1 MALLAK
7 GQITISNVNDG
18 QNGSDGAIHSATPPS
33 DKTKLWFDTT
43 NSLLKYWDGTSW
55 EVANDSAGDI
65 NDVKQTI
72 TNEYTTSI
80 NDLKNALTTL
90 VEGVQ
95 TTTTDNTKLIDN
107 LSSQIAQ
114 HTDSITLVTSSVK
127 SMTDTLTGMA
137 TKQEISQWAR
147 FQNGILELGASN
159 SPFAVKLSNTELGF
173 YQNGSRIAYLSN
185 QQLNIEYA
193 IVMTKLNI
201 GIFSWNYDS
210 VDGLTLT

>member
-7 GQITISNVNDG
+7 GQITISKVNDG
-18 QNGSDGAIHSATPPS
+18 QNGSDGAVHSASPPS

-43 NSLLKYWDGTSW
+43 NNLLKYWDGTSW

-95 TTTTDNTKLIDN
+95 TTTTYNATLIDT

-147 FQNGILELGASN
+147 FQNGVLELGASN

-201 GIFSWNYDS
+201 GIFNWNYNITE
-210 VDGLTLT
+210 GLTLT

>member
-18 QNGSDGAIHSATPPS
+18 QNGSDGAVHSASPPS

-43 NSLLKYWDGTSW
+43 NNLLKYWDGTSW

-95 TTTTDNTKLIDN
+95 TTTTYNATLIDT

-147 FQNGILELGASN
+147 FQNGVLELGASN

-201 GIFSWNYDS
+201 GIFNWNYNIAE
-210 VDGLTLT
+210 GLTLT